1 MQTKHLAATIGLF
14 CGLLG
19 GLSACVVPNTPGP
32 SASSSSVKANPANST
47 SAAVSCEQNS
57 TQPEPLSQ
65 VTNQSENT
73 LIYDQ
78 FNFQPQEI
86 AVAGDTVTI
95 TAPHHIFSLC
105 QTNGVWSIV
114 SAEAAEGE
122 ETYDYAAELAKIAD
136 PDFETIEID
145 AETYEYRVRLQ
156 ADWLQEQ
163 LRPETTDP
171 EAVEETDSEALVVA
185 PEDAVFFELKKP
197 DGELISEQ
205 MYTLSEL
212 QDAQLGASLGVPS
225 IVGTSAIASDIWFAA
240 TASQGEGNSGF
251 ASLLRYDTATGDI
264 SIERPDALQG
274 DQLTSLVATESDG
287 KEATTL
293 WMGTKR
299 SGEGNPYFPASGLV
313 SYQPS
318 SQAVTA
324 HTITNSPL
332 VGAIP
337 YQLTVE
343 EETLWV
349 GTGNGVCQ
357 VEWAAIESADSWDCW
372 RFTAMAELPD
382 EGVDVYPSFLAA
394 EPAEQLT
401 EDTVEVLWANQSL
414 DQSFSRDA
422 DEATPASPRYEVVYE
437 PGFETELSQG
447 AYRIN
452 NPVARKAA
460 QSDGDAS
467 SLFWPGNQWHWGGDR
482 FSRSLD
488 EVALNLVGGGPYGLV
503 TSNSRN
509 GFDLDSNAIRG
520 EFDLISL
527 TPESTKVRYYS
538 GWIESE
544 GLTVYP
550 TVVPAETT
558 EQAAPNPLTEI
569 AADLTAPQ
577 GP

>member
-1 MQTKHLAATIGLF
+1 MQTKKLAATMGLL

-19 GLSACVVPNTPGP
+19 LLSACVTPNTLGP
-32 SASSSSVKANPANST
+32 SASSSSVKASPANSA
-47 SAAVSCEQNS
+47 SAAAACEQNS
-57 TQPEPLSQ
+57 TQPEPLSL
-65 VTNQSENT
+65 SENT
-73 LIYDQ
+73 PIYDQ

-86 AVAGDTVTI
+86 AVANNTVTL
-95 TAPHHIFSLC
+95 TTPHHIFSLC
-105 QTNGVWSIV
+105 QTNGVWSIA
-114 SAEAAEGE
+114 SAEAAEDE
-122 ETYDYAAELAKIAD
+122 QTYDYVAELAKIAD

-145 AETYEYRVRLQ
+145 SETYKYRIRLQ

-171 EAVEETDSEALVVA
+171 EAVEETDSEDLATA
-185 PEDAVFFELKKP
+185 PEDAVFFELRKP
-197 DGELISEQ
+197 DGELV
-205 MYTLSEL
+205 SEL
-212 QDAQLGASLGVPS
+212 LYTVSELREAQLGASLGVPS
-225 IVGTSAIASDIWFAA
+225 IAGTTTAESDIWFAA
-240 TASQGEGNSGF
+240 AAFQGEGDSGF
-251 ASLLRYDTATGDI
+251 ASLLRYDTETGEI
-264 SIERPDALQG
+264 NIERPDGLQG
-274 DQLTSLVATESDG
+274 DQLTSLVATKNDDES
-287 KEATTL
+287 TTL

-313 SYQPS
+313 SYQPA
-318 SQAVTA
+318 SQAVNA

-337 YQLTVE
+337 YQLAVE
-343 EETLWV
+343 SESLWV

-357 VEWAAIESADSWDCW
+357 VEWAVIESVDSWDCW

-382 EGVDVYPSFLAA
+382 EGVDLYPSSLAI
-394 EPAEQLT
+394 EPVDQLT
-401 EDTVEVLWANQSL
+401 KDTVEVLWVNQS
-414 DQSFSRDA
+414 FG
-422 DEATPASPRYEVVYE
+422 ATDGAPPASPRYEVVYE
-437 PGFETELSQG
+437 PGFEAELSQG

-460 QSDGDAS
+460 QSDGDTS

-509 GFDLDSNAIRG
+509 GFDFDSNAIRG
-520 EFDLISL
+520 EFDLIAL

-558 EQAAPNPLTEI
+558 KQAAPNPLTEI
-569 AADLTAPQ
+569 AADFTAPQ